1 MRTRYSLWG
10 LGRNSLILIGLA
22 ISVVFWLL
30 EASNHVI
37 FFADSDMYEALF
49 APTWHELWMRLAVV
63 AAFMA
68 FAFTANYI
76 VNARRRAE
84 DAATRALTEVDQVF
98 ETAADGM
105 RIVDKDFRVLRAND
119 TFAELVGLPKED
131 IIGKKCH
138 DVFWG
143 EMCDTAGC
151 PLTRV
156 LNGDEYVEYDAD
168 KVRPDG
174 TSIPCIVSATP
185 FNRPDGRIVGIVED
199 FKDIS
204 ERKRAERN
212 LEETG
217 ERLRELT
224 AHLQSIREE
233 ERSRIAREIHDELGQ
248 VLTALSL
255 DVRWLQKRLPDEL
268 GDLQDKTNTMSELIT
283 TTVGSVSRICSELR
297 PAILDDV
304 GLSAAIEWQAGEFS
318 SRTGIACNIESAPS
332 QIKLSEE
339 LSVAIFRI
347 FQETLTNI
355 VRHAQATEV
364 EVGLRLTPQE
374 FSMRVC
380 DDGIGMEEAEPHK
393 MDSFGL
399 LGVEERVRGFGG
411 ELKVST
417 GCLGGACLNI
427 VIPDPDLPAERAPGY
442 TSASVHEPLEE
453 SVMR

>member
-1 MRTRYSLWG
+1 MRARYDFWG
-10 LGRNSLILIGLA
+10 LSRIGLILAGVF
-22 ISVVFWLL
+22 ISIIFWLL

-37 FFADSDMYEALF
+37 FFADSDMFEALF

-68 FAFTANYI
+68 FAVIANYI
-76 VNARRRAE
+76 VNARRQAE
-84 DAATRALTEVDQVF
+84 DEATRALNEVDQVF

-105 RIVDKDFRVLRAND
+105 RIVDKDFRVLRANE
-119 TFAELVGLPKED
+119 TFAELIGLPKKE

-143 EMCDTAGC
+143 EMCDTSGC
-151 PLTRV
+151 PLNRV
-156 LNGDEYVEYDAD
+156 LSGEEYVEYDAD

-174 TSIPCIVSATP
+174 TSVPCIVSATP
-185 FNRPDGRIVGIVED
+185 FNRPDGSIVGIVED

-204 ERKRAERN
+204 ERKRAERD
-212 LEETG
+212 LKETG
-217 ERLRELT
+217 ERLRELA
-224 AHLQSIREE
+224 AHLQGIREE

-255 DVRWLQKRLPDEL
+255 DVRWLHKRLPEER
-268 GDLQDKTNTMSELIT
+268 GDLQEKARRMSELIT

-318 SRTGIACNIESAPS
+318 SRTGIVCSIETEPP

-364 EVGLRLTPQE
+364 EVELRLTPRE

-380 DDGIGMEEAEPHK
+380 DDGVGMEHTEPHK
-393 MDSFGL
+393 LNSFGL
-399 LGVEERVRGFGG
+399 LGVRERVHGFGG
-411 ELKVST
+411 EMTLST
-417 GCLGGACLNI
+417 GDLGGACLNV
-427 VIPDPDLPAERAPGY
+427 VIPEPELPAGNGKLHESAKHTAP
-442 TSASVHEPLEE
+442 TP
-453 SVMR
+453 

>member
-1 MRTRYSLWG
+1 MDS
-10 LGRNSLILIGLA
+10 SALILAGA
-22 ISVVFWLL
+22 IVSVIFWLL

-37 FFADSDMYEALF
+37 FFADSDMFEALF
-49 APTWHELWMRLAVV
+49 APTWHELWMRLTVV
-63 AAFMA
+63 GVFMA
-68 FAFTANYI
+68 FAVLASRI
-76 VNARRRAE
+76 VSARRRAE
-84 DAATRALTEVDQVF
+84 DAANRALTEVDQVF

-119 TFAELVGLPKED
+119 TFTELVGLSKDE

-138 DVFWG
+138 EVFWG
-143 EMCDTAGC
+143 DRCDTAGC

-156 LNGDEYVEYDAD
+156 LDGDQYVEYDAD

-174 TSIPCIVSATP
+174 VSVPCIVSATP
-185 FNRPDGRIVGIVED
+185 FNRPDGTIVGIVED

-204 ERKRAERN
+204 ERKRSERN
-212 LEETG
+212 LKETG

-255 DVRWLQKRLPDEL
+255 DLRWLHKRLPKEL
-268 GDLQDKTNTMSELIT
+268 GDLQEKTRTMGELIT

-304 GLSAAIEWQAGEFS
+304 GLSAAIEWQAGEFT
-318 SRTGIACNIESAPS
+318 SRTGIPCNIQTDPQE
-332 QIKLSEE
+332 IRLSEE

-355 VRHAQATEV
+355 VRHAKASEV
-364 EVGLRLTPQE
+364 DVQLRLTPGD
-374 FSMRVC
+374 FSMRVS
-380 DDGIGMEEAEPHK
+380 DDGVGMDISGPQK
-393 MDSFGL
+393 GDSFGL
-399 LGVEERVRGFGG
+399 LGVKERVRGFGG
-411 ELKVST
+411 ELTFGT
-417 GCLGGACLNI
+417 GDKGGACLDV
-427 VIPDPDLPAERAPGY
+427 VIPTSELAARHKKVHMPG
-442 TSASVHEPLEE
+442 AHAAWRP
-453 SVMR
+453 

>member
-1 MRTRYSLWG
+1 MDS
-10 LGRNSLILIGLA
+10 SALILAGVV
-22 ISVVFWLL
+22 ISVIFWLL

-37 FFADSDMYEALF
+37 FFADSDMFEALF
-49 APTWHELWMRLAVV
+49 APTWHELWMRLTVV
-63 AAFMA
+63 GVFMA
-68 FAFTANYI
+68 FAILASRI
-76 VNARRRAE
+76 VAARRRAE

-105 RIVDKDFRVLRAND
+105 RIVDRDFRVLRAND
-119 TFAELVGLPKED
+119 TFSALVGLQKDE
-131 IIGKKCH
+131 IIGRKCH

-156 LNGDEYVEYDAD
+156 LNGDQYVEYDAE
-168 KVRPDG
+168 KVRSDG
-174 TSIPCIVSATP
+174 TSVPCIVSATP
-185 FNRPDGRIVGIVED
+185 YRQPDGKIIGIVED

-204 ERKRAERN
+204 ERKRAERD
-212 LEETG
+212 LKESG

-255 DVRWLQKRLPDEL
+255 DVRWLQKRLGTEQ
-268 GDLQDKTNTMSELIT
+268 GELQDKTRSMGELIT
-283 TTVGSVSRICSELR
+283 ATVNSVSRICSELR

-318 SRTGIACNIESAPS
+318 SRTGIACNIQTEPPE
-332 QIKLSEE
+332 IRLSEE

-355 VRHAQATEV
+355 VRHAKASEV
-364 EVGLRLTPQE
+364 EVELQLTPSG
-374 FSMRVC
+374 FLMRVS
-380 DDGIGMEEAEPHK
+380 DDGVGMETTEPQK
-393 MDSFGL
+393 MSSFGL
-399 LGVEERVRGFGG
+399 LGVKERVRGFGG
-411 ELKVST
+411 ELTFCT
-417 GCLGGACLNI
+417 GKKGGACLDI
-427 VIPDPDLPAERAPGY
+427 VIPAPELTAANKESHMPAGNA
-442 TSASVHEPLEE
+442 A
-453 SVMR
+453 